1 MIKHIQQLEERLAV
15 VRDRCER
22 IDLLNKLAWVL
33 RLIDTKR
40 GARIAQEAYDLAR
53 AEEYTKGL
61 ADGLIS
67 LCEYNFTDYVLAL
80 TQALEALAIFEELGD
95 IAGQAR
101 ACYTLCWAHWSL
113 DNFAEAVEIGQRGLE
128 LACSAE
134 DHRLTADLW
143 NNLGLAYK
151 RSGNYEAGYAAYHQT
166 LSLCRAHGDELT
178 EAKVLTN
185 IALAYVTQSE
195 YEKALAYAEASARL
209 NIDIAIINGYTLLA
223 LGQAYCGLQQR
234 AAAIACLEQAMDIGQ
249 NHDIAQLS
257 LVALHTRSQICVEHQ
272 EFDQAIILLQQ
283 GLAFAEQ
290 SSSYLYGARCHE
302 TLSQVYEERG
312 ELAQALH
319 HYKAFHRIRETLFND
334 TKSSRVQS
342 LEIYHRTEMARREA
356 EIYQLRNIE
365 LEREIAQRK
374 KTEEL
379 LAHQARTDGLTGIA
393 NRRHFLNVARHEIAH
408 AQSQGNALALA
419 LIDLDHFKQINDQY
433 GHAVGDQALIA
444 FTQTVQKNA
453 RTIDLFARL
462 GGDEFALLFPMT
474 TDEQAHHVLER
485 IVQELSA
492 YPVTSGSAQI
502 CITLSGGIAGLIAPE
517 ETVESLMSRADNALY
532 RAKEAGRRQIQRA

>member
-1 MIKHIQQLEERLAV
+1 MIKHIQQLEERLAA
-15 VRDRCER
+15 VRDRGER

-33 RLIDTKR
+33 RIVDTKR

-53 AEEYTKGL
+53 AEEYAKGI

-67 LCEYNFTDYVLAL
+67 LCEYNFTDFVLAL

-128 LACSAE
+128 LARSAE
-134 DHRLTADLW
+134 DHRLTTDLW

-151 RSGNYEAGYAAYHQT
+151 RSGNYEAGYTAYHQA
-166 LSLCRAHGDELT
+166 LSLSRAHGDHLT

-195 YEKALAYAEASARL
+195 YEKALAYAEASTYL
-209 NIDIAIINGYTLLA
+209 NIDVAVINGYTLLA
-223 LGQAYCGLQQR
+223 LGQAFCGLQQR
-234 AAAIACLEQAMDIGQ
+234 EDAIACLEQAMDIGQ
-249 NHDIAQLS
+249 SHDIAQLS
-257 LVALHTRSQICVEHQ
+257 LVALHTRSQICVEQQ
-272 EFDQAIILLQQ
+272 EFDQAIVLLQQ

-290 SSSYLYGARCHE
+290 SGSHLYGARCHE
-302 TLSQVYEERG
+302 TLSQVYEARG
-312 ELAQALH
+312 EVTQALH

-379 LAHQARTDGLTGIA
+379 LAYQARTDTLTGIA
-393 NRRHFLNVARHEIAH
+393 NRRHFLCVARHEIDH

-419 LIDLDHFKQINDQY
+419 LMDLDHFKQINDQY

-453 RTIDLFARL
+453 RTMDLFARL
-462 GGDEFALLFPMT
+462 GGDEFALLFPT
-474 TDEQAHHVLER
+474 TTSEQAYHMLQR
-485 IVQELSA
+485 IVQELDTN
-492 YPVTSGSAQI
+492 PITSGSAQI
-502 CITLSGGIAGLIAPE
+502 WITLSGGIAGLITHQ
-517 ETVESLMSRADNALY
+517 ETVETLMSRADDALY
-532 RAKEAGRRQIQRA
+532 RAKEAGRRQIQLA